1 MWHIPHRLALQ
12 SCVPAAPL
20 GTAASAH
27 GEARCQPHGG
37 SRVVGVGGSAGQG
50 TGYPGSCHLWVV
62 TTCSVTNRRL
72 GGLGTGLLPALLMH
86 RIAAGNGLKLPAVVW
101 AAQAGSASGGKLRLG
116 FVFSCLPCIWCGRGV
131 SFLTMALTVQLL
143 RANLSQHSGLVQVKH
158 YQDTK
163 QLQLSYKH
171 AGKAQL
177 VP

>member
-1 MWHIPHRLALQ
+1 MPSVRAMMWHIPHRLALR

-50 TGYPGSCHLWVV
+50 TGYPESCHLWVV
-62 TTCSVTNRRL
+62 MTCSVTNRRL

-101 AAQAGSASGGKLRLG
+101 AAQAGSASAGKLRLG
-116 FVFSCLPCIWCGRGV
+116 FVFSRLPCIWCGRGGV
-131 SFLTMALTVQLL
+131 FPYHGSHGAVVKGEPLSALRFGTSEALPG
-143 RANLSQHSGLVQVKH
+143 H
-158 YQDTK
+158 
-163 QLQLSYKH
+163 
-171 AGKAQL
+171 KAASAL
-177 VP
+177 I